1 VLDTY
6 FDLSDPGKIP
16 SEPLEMLL
24 LCFLGVDGW
33 ERVMF
38 ISFRKERI
46 QLAGVERA
54 VGVEPSLGDLQL
66 RSARIDVGHFER
78 ARFTLVDGSEGARE
92 GAGDYLW

>member
-1 VLDTY
+1 MLGTY

-16 SEPLEMLL
+16 PEPLEVLF

-46 QLAGVERA
+46 QLVGVERA
-54 VGVEPSLGDLQL
+54 VGVEPFLGDL
-66 RSARIDVGHFER
+66 
-78 ARFTLVDGSEGARE
+78 
-92 GAGDYLW
+92 